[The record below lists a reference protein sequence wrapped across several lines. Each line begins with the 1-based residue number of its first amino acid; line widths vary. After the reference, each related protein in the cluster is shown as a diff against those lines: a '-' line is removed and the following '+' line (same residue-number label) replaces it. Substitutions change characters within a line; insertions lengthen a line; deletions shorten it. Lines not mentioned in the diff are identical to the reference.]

1 MDISTRFS
9 LKDLWT
15 MGVTEEQLSGLD
27 VLVLP
32 ENIGES
38 GENPYDAQDSIT
50 LSKMLKGAG
59 VKCANS
65 YDLSLDVPTKERRSS
80 DIWIGQLYI
89 LNDGILPILTGVIG
103 SLLANC
109 ISDWKKK
116 KDQPSAPKA
125 NVHAEV
131 SIIRPDGIVKIS
143 YSGDPETFIKVIKNL
158 DKGHG
163 ESSD

>member
-1 MDISTRFS
+1 MDFNKKMS
-9 LKDLWT
+9 LKDLWA

-32 ENIGES
+32 ENVGVA
-38 GENPYDAQDSIT
+38 GENLYVAQDSIT

-65 YDLSLDVPTKERRSS
+65 YDLCLDVPTKERRSN

-89 LNDGILPILTGVIG
+89 LNDGILPILSGVIG

-116 KDQPSAPKA
+116 KDQPLAPKA
-125 NVHAEV
+125 SVHADV
-131 SIIRPDGIVKIS
+131 SIIRPDSIVKIT
-143 YSGDPETFIKVIKNL
+143 YSGDPETLIKVIENL

-163 ESSD
+163 KSVD